1 MSRSPRKGAF
11 LQDIYI
17 YSCMPQSIILTD
29 HIYILYVFM
38 YIYNIY
44 LYIYL
49 YTYIYITWK
58 YVYLQIYFIRLSPAP
73 PLWRQPRAASMGG
86 CLEARQA
93 GNPRVEND
101 FPPGKRVS
109 HHGKSC
115 PTVPPPL
122 LTLHFRPY
130 LSRIQDPGYWILVPG
145 SCIRH
150 PGSRIHGNHTLFHSE
165 IQPAFVI

>member
-1 MSRSPRKGAF
+1 MFTCKYISFDCPRP
-11 LQDIYI
+11 L
-17 YSCMPQSIILTD
+17 P
-29 HIYILYVFM
+29 
-38 YIYNIY
+38 
-44 LYIYL
+44 
-49 YTYIYITWK
+49 
-58 YVYLQIYFIRLSPAP
+58 P

-130 LSRIQDPGYWILVPG
+130 LHFPKMLEQLKNVTICRGMLEPRATLNTIIVLACHTSRYVMFL
-145 SCIRH
+145 
-150 PGSRIHGNHTLFHSE
+150 
-165 IQPAFVI
+165 